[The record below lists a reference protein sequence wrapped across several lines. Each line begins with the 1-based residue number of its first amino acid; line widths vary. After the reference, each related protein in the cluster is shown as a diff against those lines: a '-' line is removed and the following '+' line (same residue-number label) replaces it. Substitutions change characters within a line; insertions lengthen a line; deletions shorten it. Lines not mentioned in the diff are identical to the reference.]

1 MSGRDPVPNT
11 QAYEGVRAVNPP
23 DLIISKGPNAR
34 DPNINDKKY
43 RVGTLWINSLTNGY
57 WGLTSVVNGVAI
69 WEALQEGITNTLI
82 TTQQMATN
90 NTYISANAGL
100 STFTL
105 PLVSNVGDI
114 LTLVGEGAGFWTIHQ
129 NALQS
134 IKFNA
139 ATTTTG
145 TGGSITSTQAGNTIN
160 LVCTIANLTWTVAF
174 ASGAQAAYTI
184 V

>member
-1 MSGRDPVPNT
+1 
-11 QAYEGVRAVNPP
+11 
-23 DLIISKGPNAR
+23 
-34 DPNINDKKY
+34 
-43 RVGTLWINSLTNGY
+43 
-57 WGLTSVVNGVAI
+57 
-69 WEALQEGITNTLI
+69 
-82 TTQQMATN
+82 MATN